1 MKKPDERPPGDL
13 GHSGHILK
21 LILTINRSPLEVFG
35 RNQTHIAALKGG
47 CLRTLE
53 KDTAM
58 TMLNHTSSDSVTL
71 AAFLR
76 SLRYFTARLS
86 RRIKSWVAAVV
97 AHREQQAQS
106 YVLRHL
112 SDRELRDFGLSRS
125 QIGNG
130 LAEAAKERARCQQLR
145 K

>member
-1 MKKPDERPPGDL
+1 
-13 GHSGHILK
+13 
-21 LILTINRSPLEVFG
+21 
-35 RNQTHIAALKGG
+35 
-47 CLRTLE
+47 
-53 KDTAM
+53 M
-58 TMLNHTSSDSVTL
+58 TMLHNASGDSTV
-71 AAFLR
+71 AVAFLR